1 MNRMIKAGLSRR
13 AALLLLLLL
22 ALPGFAQTPYLSSF
36 TSIIYSGTAVTGS
49 IDTKDQPIL
58 AIRIPASWTTAN
70 LTFQGSQDGTNF
82 FDVYNLY
89 GEEFT
94 VVVGGASRYV
104 VMGPQEFQW
113 ARYIKIR
120 SGTTGTPVNQAA
132 DRSLLVI
139 TRRVL

>member
-1 MNRMIKAGLSRR
+1 MTKHAGLSRR
-13 AALLLLLLL
+13 AALLLLLS
-22 ALPGFAQTPYLSSF
+22 ALTLPLFGQTLSSF
-36 TSIIYSGTAVTGS
+36 SAIIYSGTAVTGS

-89 GEEFT
+89 GDEFT
-94 VVVGGASRYV
+94 VTVGGTARYV
-104 VMGPQEFQW
+104 VMSPFDFQW

-120 SGTTGTPVNQAA
+120 SGTTGTPVNQGA
-132 DRSLLVI
+132 DRSLLII

>member
-1 MNRMIKAGLSRR
+1 MNRITKAGLSRR

-22 ALPGFAQTPYLSSF
+22 ALPSFAQSPFLSSI
-36 TSIIYSGTAVTGS
+36 TATIASGTAITGS
-49 IDTKDQPIL
+49 IDLKDQPIL
-58 AIRIPASWTTAN
+58 AVRIPASWTTAN

-89 GEEFT
+89 GDEFT
-94 VVVGGASRYV
+94 AVVGGASRYV
-104 VMGPQEFQW
+104 VMSPFDFQW

-120 SGTTGTPVNQAA
+120 SGTTGTPVNQGA
-132 DRSLLVI
+132 DRSLLII